1 MTEGATSLVTGDTF
15 ARLVVGDG
23 RSVVEVAMR
32 RAGVVEGDGQAT
44 IAIVEYGPEFL
55 VQVACIRDE
64 QPSIHILAVVSSGAS
79 LPAALAGGA
88 DDVAPLDEASIEQR
102 LAVARA
108 RQGLRASPVPASQHH
123 SLITLGLRGTV
134 EQGGLDAAARE
145 LVQVAGEMLRCDRVT
160 LCTLSGDELRV
171 LARHGEAL
179 AEDDRRPQSVKAL
192 DAWAPSSGA
201 RHVVTARAE
210 SETTLAPLVRAGH
223 VRADARVIENVVQRA
238 PGEFI
243 VLRCERAASMAD
255 WDEGDHSVSSFV
267 LQAAMKIF
275 ADAARV
281 REEEDARERAR
292 RLDATLHSIGDAV
305 IATDAQ
311 NRVVRMNP
319 AAGRL
324 LGKTFEDVRGVHC
337 PEVLKLVD
345 EASKQPLPD
354 PTTEVLESGTTLVE
368 TAGPTF
374 LECVGGVLRPVALTA
389 SPIRDA
395 EGATIGAIV
404 VFRDRSEELEI
415 EMALASVAANEAANR
430 HRAEFLAMMN
440 HEMRTPLNGVL
451 GMTTVLL
458 ATTLSDEQREY
469 AETVRASGE
478 QLLRLVDD
486 ILDFAKLEAQKLD
499 LASIQFDPL
508 VVIDAVCTE
517 MSELAFNQGLE
528 FNIVVAPSLPRS
540 CVGDPARLRQV
551 LVHLV
556 DNAIKFTDSGEIVL
570 RVQPAG
576 ELDGVPHWNFTV
588 IDSGVGI
595 SESDHPTIFKPF
607 VQLDSSMT
615 RRHGG
620 TGLGLA
626 LVRQL
631 VDLMRGDVTIES
643 APGQGSSFR
652 VTIPLP
658 VGSTRT
664 SHEDRPSFRSDKPV
678 LVVSAIGAVRENLTL
693 QLGALGLDVHAVT
706 SPAEAI
712 AALRARGEVKFAM
725 IFVDCGDS
733 TLDEAAL
740 HAVVSEVGANDG
752 SALVALL
759 PAGRRSTRVGG
770 DLGAFGATLVK
781 PLHPVRLREVALRT
795 LQPSRAAAT
804 LSGRPR
810 IPADRGAVGNVLV
823 VDDNAVNLKVCV
835 RMLEKL
841 GYKPATAIGGA
852 EAVEA
857 ARTTRFDLILMD
869 CQMPLV
875 DGYEATR
882 RIREHEKGL
891 GGHVPIVALT
901 ANTTNEDRERAFLS
915 GMDDF
920 VSKPI
925 TLEVLD
931 RLLERWVVVTV

>member
-15 ARLVVGDG
+15 ARVLVGDG
-23 RSVVEVAMR
+23 RSVVEDAMR
-32 RAGVVEGDGQAT
+32 RAGVLEGESQAS
-44 IAIVEYGPEFL
+44 IAILEYGADFS
-55 VQVACIRDE
+55 VQVARVRDE
-64 QPSIHILAVVSSGAS
+64 HPSIHLLALVATGSN
-79 LPAALAGGA
+79 LRAALAGGA
-88 DDVAPLDEASIEQR
+88 DDVAFFDEASIEQR
-102 LAVARA
+102 LAVVRA
-108 RQGLRASPVPASQHH
+108 RQGLRAAPVPASHHH

-145 LVQVAGEMLRCDRVT
+145 LVQVAAEMLRCDRVT
-160 LCTLSGDELRV
+160 LGTLNGEELRL
-171 LARHGEAL
+171 LARHGDVL
-179 AEDDRRPQSVKAL
+179 SDDERRAQSVKDL
-192 DAWAPSSGA
+192 DAWLPAPGA
-201 RHVVTARAE
+201 RQIVAPRADRDTA
-210 SETTLAPLVRAGH
+210 LVPLVRAGQL
-223 VRADARVIENVVQRA
+223 RAEARVIENVVQRA

-243 VLRCERAASMAD
+243 VLRCERAGVALE

-311 NRVVRMNP
+311 NRIVRMNP

-374 LECVGGVLRPVALTA
+374 LECVGGSLRPVALTA

-395 EGATIGAIV
+395 EGATIGSIV

-499 LASIQFDPL
+499 LASIQFDPH
-508 VVIDAVCTE
+508 VVIDAVCTQ
-517 MSELAFNQGLE
+517 MAELAFNQGLE
-528 FNIVVAPSLPRS
+528 FSIVVAPSLPRC

-556 DNAIKFTDSGEIVL
+556 DNAIKFTDTGEIVM
-570 RVQPAG
+570 RVEPAG
-576 ELDGVPHWNFTV
+576 HLDEVPHWNFTV

-626 LVRQL
+626 LVRQF
-631 VDLMRGDVTIES
+631 VDLMRGDVTVES
-643 APGQGSSFR
+643 APGQGSTFR

-658 VGSTRT
+658 LGTTRT

-678 LVVSAIGAVRENLTL
+678 LVVSAVAAVREHMSL
-693 QLGALGLDVHAVT
+693 QFGALGLDVHGVRT
-706 SPAEAI
+706 PGEAI
-712 AALRARGEVKFAM
+712 AEIRSRGDVKFAM
-725 IFVDCGDS
+725 ILVDCGEA
-733 TLDEAAL
+733 TLDEPAL
-740 HAVVSEVGANDG
+740 SAIVSEVGANDG
-752 SALVALL
+752 TALVALL

-781 PLHPVRLREVALRT
+781 PLHPARLREVAMRT

-810 IPADRGAVGNVLV
+810 IPAERGAAGHVLV
-823 VDDNAVNLKVCV
+823 VDDNSVNLKVCV

-857 ARTTRFDLILMD
+857 ARTTRFDLVLMD

-920 VSKPI
+920 ISKPI

>member
-1 MTEGATSLVTGDTF
+1 MTEGATSLVTSDTY
-15 ARLVVGDG
+15 ARVLVGDG
-23 RSVVEVAMR
+23 RSVVEDAMR
-32 RAGVVEGDGQAT
+32 RAGVLEGEAQAS
-44 IAIVEYGPEFL
+44 IAIVEYGREFS
-55 VQVACIRDE
+55 VQIASIRDE
-64 QPSIHILAVVSSGAS
+64 HASVHVLAVVPSVGD
-79 LPAALAGGA
+79 LQAALAAGA
-88 DDVAPLDEASIEQR
+88 DDAALFEAASIEQR
-102 LAVARA
+102 LLVARA
-108 RQGLRASPVPASQHH
+108 RRGLRGAPVPAAPHH

-145 LVQVAGEMLRCDRVT
+145 LVQVAAEMLRCDRVV
-160 LCTLSGDELRV
+160 LCTLSGDELRC
-171 LARHGEAL
+171 LARHGEPL
-179 AEDDRRPQSVKAL
+179 TEEDRRPRSVGAL
-192 DAWAPSSGA
+192 ASWVPSSGA
-201 RHVVTARAE
+201 RQVIVGRAE
-210 SETTLAPLVRAGH
+210 DDPTLVPLVNAGQL
-223 VRADARVIENVVQRA
+223 RGDSRVIENVVQRA

-243 VLRCERAASMAD
+243 VLRCERAVSASD

-311 NRVVRMNP
+311 NRIVRMNP

-324 LGKTFEDVRGVHC
+324 LGKTFEEVRGVHC

-374 LECVGGVLRPVALTA
+374 LECVGGSLRPVALTA

-395 EGATIGAIV
+395 EGATIGSIV

-508 VVIDAVCTE
+508 VVIDAVCTQ
-517 MSELAFNQGLE
+517 MAELAFNQGLE

-556 DNAIKFTDSGEIVL
+556 DNAIKFTDTGEIVL
-570 RVQPAG
+570 RVEPAG
-576 ELDGVPHWNFTV
+576 ELEGVPHWNFTV

-626 LVRQL
+626 LVRQV
-631 VDLMRGDVTIES
+631 VDLMRGDVTIDSE
-643 APGQGSSFR
+643 PGRGSSFR

-658 VGSTRT
+658 VGTTRT
-664 SHEDRPSFRSDKPV
+664 SHEDRSSFRSDKPV
-678 LVVSAIGAVRENLTL
+678 LVVSAFASVREHLAL
-693 QLGALGLDVHAVT
+693 QFGAIGLDVHGVA
-706 SPAEAI
+706 SAAEAVQEI
-712 AALRARGEVKFAM
+712 RARGDVKFAM
-725 IFVDCGDS
+725 ILVDCGEA
-733 TLDEAAL
+733 TLDDAAL

-781 PLHPVRLREVALRT
+781 PLHPTRLREVALRT

-810 IPADRGAVGNVLV
+810 IPADRGAAGNVLV

-857 ARTTRFDLILMD
+857 ARTTRFDLVLMD
-869 CQMPLV
+869 CQMPIV

-882 RIREHEKGL
+882 RIREHEKAL

>member
-1 MTEGATSLVTGDTF
+1 MAEGASTGVNGLVT
-15 ARLVVGDG
+15 ARLLVDEG
-23 RSVVEVAMR
+23 RSVVSAALR
-32 RAGVVEGDGQAT
+32 RAGVAEAEGDT
-44 IAIVEYGPEFL
+44 PIAIVSSSEL
-55 VQVACIRDE
+55 HVQVAAVRAE
-64 QPSIHILAVVSSGAS
+64 NPSTFVLAVVATQERVRE
-79 LPAALAGGA
+79 AILAGA
-88 DDVAPLDEASIEQR
+88 DDVATLDEAAVSER
-102 LAVARA
+102 VAVAAA
-108 RQGLRASPVPASQHH
+108 RIGLRGGALPAAQHH

-145 LVQVAGEMLRCDRVT
+145 LVSIASEMLRAERASLAV
-160 LCTLSGDELRV
+160 LS
-171 LARHGEAL
+171 AEAL
-179 AEDDRRPQSVKAL
+179 KLVAVYGTGGEGIARELPASTVEG
-192 DAWAPSSGA
+192 WAPTGGA
-201 RHVVTARAE
+201 RQIVSDRAE
-210 SETTLAPLVRAGH
+210 TDARLLPLVRAGL
-223 VRADARVIENVVQRA
+223 VPAEARVFEHVVPRSA
-238 PGEFI
+238 SEYV
-243 VLRCERAASMAD
+243 VLRCERSQGSAP
-255 WDEGDHSVSSFV
+255 WDDSDQSVSSFV
-267 LQAAMKIF
+267 LQAAMRIF
-275 ADAARV
+275 SDAAAV

-305 IATDAQ
+305 VATDAQ
-311 NRVVRMNP
+311 NCIVRMNP
-319 AAGRL
+319 AACRL
-324 LGKTFEDVRGVHC
+324 LGKTFEEVRGTPC
-337 PEVLKLVD
+337 PDVLKLVD

-374 LECVGGVLRPVALTA
+374 LECVGGTLRPVALTA

-469 AETVRASGE
+469 AETVRTSGE

-486 ILDFAKLEAQKLD
+486 ILDYAKLEAQKLD
-499 LASIQFDPL
+499 LASIQYDPL
-508 VVIDAVCTE
+508 VVIDGVCTQ
-517 MSELAFNQGLE
+517 MAELAFNQGLE
-528 FNIVVAPSLPRS
+528 FNVVVSPAIPRACS
-540 CVGDPARLRQV
+540 GDPTRLRQV
-551 LVHLV
+551 IVHLV

-570 RVQPAG
+570 RVEPSHTA
-576 ELDGVPHWNFTV
+576 DGVPHWHFRVT
-588 IDSGVGI
+588 DTGVGI
-595 SESDHPTIFKPF
+595 AESDRANIFKPF

-626 LVRQL
+626 LVRQI
-631 VDLMRGDVTIES
+631 VELMGGDIGVES
-643 APGQGSSFR
+643 APGKGSTFR
-652 VTIPLP
+652 VTVPLRP
-658 VGSTRT
+658 STIRT
-664 SHEDRPSFRSDKPV
+664 ERDERPSFRADKPV
-678 LVVSAIGAVRENLTL
+678 LVLSAVPAVRENV
-693 QLGALGLDVHAVT
+693 ALHLEATGLAVT
-706 SPAEAI
+706 GAATASEAI
-712 AALRARGEVKFAM
+712 DAIRARGEVKFA
-725 IFVDCGDS
+725 IVFVDCGEA
-733 TLDEAAL
+733 TLDEAGL
-740 HAVVSEVGANDG
+740 
-752 SALVALL
+752 SALVSAVGPNDGTALVAVL
-759 PAGRRSTRVGG
+759 PAGRKSQRVGG

-781 PLHPVRLREVALRT
+781 PVHPARLREVAQRT
-795 LQPSRAAAT
+795 LQPSRASAT
-804 LSGRPR
+804 ISGRPR
-810 IPADRGAVGNVLV
+810 MPAERGGLGKVLV
-823 VDDNAVNLKVCV
+823 VDDNSVNLKVCV

-841 GYKPATAIGGA
+841 GYTPQTAIGGA

-857 ARTTRFDLILMD
+857 ARTNRFDLVLMD
-869 CQMPLV
+869 CQMPVV

-882 RIREHEKGL
+882 RIRDNEKGL
-891 GGHVPIVALT
+891 GGRVPIVALT